1 MDIYCSDSN
10 LVIWQFYL
18 VNIYYLENYK
28 DNIKLMPR
36 CCPGMVYF
44 LKLIKVPDVVLV
56 CKIDLQRD
64 TDVQHKMYHLK
75 FVF

>member
-1 MDIYCSDSN
+1 
-10 LVIWQFYL
+10 
-18 VNIYYLENYK
+18 
-28 DNIKLMPR
+28 
-36 CCPGMVYF
+36 MVYF